1 MEKNPALG
9 TYEQNQ
15 YESGAKRYGINA
27 GSAPTTGPVDKSG
40 YIERDANNNRQKQV
54 YLSWMQDNAVGAHGT
69 PGALRK
75 PPAPQMPGP
84 SPVPPAL
91 MNKPN
96 PVVQPPRMGIMP
108 VRPPVMN
115 QRPDAGIMPFPGM
128 R

>member
-9 TYEQNQ
+9 TYEQNP
-15 YESGAKRYGINA
+15 YASGAKRYGMNA

-40 YIERDANNNRQKQV
+40 YIERDAKNNRQKQV
-54 YLSWMQDNAVGAHGT
+54 YLSWMQNNAVGAHAA

-75 PPAPQMPGP
+75 PAAP
-84 SPVPPAL
+84 PV
-91 MNKPN
+91 MNKPIMGK
-96 PVVQPPRMGIMP
+96 PTLGMQPPRMGIMP

-115 QRPDAGIMPFPGM
+115 QRPDTGIMPFPGM